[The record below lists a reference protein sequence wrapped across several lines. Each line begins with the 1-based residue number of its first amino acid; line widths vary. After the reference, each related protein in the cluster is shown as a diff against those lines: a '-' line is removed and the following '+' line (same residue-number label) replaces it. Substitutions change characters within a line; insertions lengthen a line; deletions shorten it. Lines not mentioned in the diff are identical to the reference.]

1 AEKLAAEKLAAE
13 RQAAEARRAQAEL
26 AARLEAD
33 QRRAAAIS
41 AGERTRYQA
50 AIQARIESNWV
61 RPASARPGLRCL
73 IRVRQIPGGE
83 VVDVSLGACNG
94 DEAVRQ
100 SIVSAVL
107 RASPLPVP
115 SDPGLFERNLEVTFA
130 PEE

>member
-1 AEKLAAEKLAAE
+1 
-13 RQAAEARRAQAEL
+13 EARRAQAEL